1 MPVVIALKKSKNAN
15 IIVQRLKKVVLLLQL
30 IATVNVLANWKTD
43 GDAWNTIP

>member
-30 IATVNVLANWKTD
+30 IATVNVLLK
-43 GDAWNTIP
+43 